1 MSYASTVKL
10 PFTRPEAI
18 CLKIPHDLCSTE
30 MKLWRHL

>member
-1 MSYASTVKL
+1 MLEQSDKL

-18 CLKIPHDLCSTE
+18 CFKIPHGLCSTE